1 MQISYN
7 ICMVKSGQSIWFE
20 RNGRTETQRP
30 QCSISQSALSSDTP
44 IDLLHEPKCTIPK
57 ACKLVGIGETK
68 MRAKIKSGE
77 LPVIQIDGKT
87 QLLERDLKD
96 YLQGHYGTIKEVK
109 VQPKQKLP
117 ALPDYVMDSEFLTL
131 KRKEN

>member
-1 MQISYN
+1 
-7 ICMVKSGQSIWFE
+7 
-20 RNGRTETQRP
+20 
-30 QCSISQSALSSDTP
+30 
-44 IDLLHEPKCTIPK
+44 
-57 ACKLVGIGETK
+57 